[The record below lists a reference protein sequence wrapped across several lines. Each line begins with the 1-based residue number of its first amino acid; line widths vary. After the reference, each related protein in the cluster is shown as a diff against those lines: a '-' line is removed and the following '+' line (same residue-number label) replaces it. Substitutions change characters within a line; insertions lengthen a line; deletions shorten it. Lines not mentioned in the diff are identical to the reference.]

1 MGRRFR
7 HWTPRY
13 VWDRINVWS
22 YEHRGASKPWLTRAA
37 HEILIPWLRTT
48 DVVCECGAGRST
60 IWFAQRTSRLIS
72 IEHDPAWHAKVV
84 DSLNAECFEN
94 VSVSLC
100 LDKESYVRRLS
111 ALDEGAL
118 DLCLIDGIARDECAL
133 VALSKLKT
141 GGLLIVDNAKWFLP
155 SNSRSPASVPPSG
168 VPVSVQ
174 WSKFQEMVGDWRSI
188 WTSNGVWDTAFWI
201 KP

>member
-1 MGRRFR
+1 
-7 HWTPRY
+7 
-13 VWDRINVWS
+13 
-22 YEHRGASKPWLTRAA
+22 
-37 HEILIPWLRTT
+37 LRTT

-100 LDKESYVRRLS
+100 LDKESYVERLS

-118 DLCLIDGIARDECAL
+118 DLCLIDGIARDEYAL